1 MSGSRQ
7 GTEAR
12 VKDSPDDL
20 VLNDGWSDLRRIRAL
35 PEIDHHRLYDYRT
48 ERLRAQMREADVA
61 ALVMVNPISLRYAV
75 DYSTYALFQSRIPS
89 TYLFMAQDGPT
100 VIHGA
105 YADGNSLIDR
115 SAPARPIAFF
125 DSGDTLAENAR
136 LFADDLVRYL
146 AEIGSNNRRVAIEY
160 VNPSVTQACLQRG
173 LEVVDGI
180 ALSEKA
186 RLIKSTEE
194 IECIKWA
201 IAVAEHGIAKMK
213 EALRPGVTELQL
225 WGLLNYTNLANHG
238 EWHDGR
244 MLASGPRINPWLQE
258 ASQRII
264 ESGDLVGFDTDMV
277 GPMGYFCDIS
287 RTFHCGPARPS
298 KRQKEIYRLAHAE
311 VQHNLALVQPGIS
324 FSEIQSSAFPIP
336 ENCQDNAYP
345 CIIHGVGM
353 CDEYPRINPAHRGP
367 NPYDGV
373 IEAGMVLTIE
383 SYMGPKGEQ
392 DGVKLEEQI
401 LVTEHGYEM
410 LSSYPMEEDLL
421 G

>member
-1 MSGSRQ
+1 M
-7 GTEAR
+7 TAHFP
-12 VKDSPDDL
+12 DSL
-20 VLNDGWSDLRRIRAL
+20 VLKDNWSDLRQFRAL
-35 PEIDHHRLYDYRT
+35 PEINQDRLYRYRI
-48 ERLRAQMREADVA
+48 ERLRAEMHKAEVA
-61 ALVMVNPISLRYAV
+61 ALVLVNPISLRYAV

-89 TYLFMAQDGPT
+89 TYLFIAADGPT

-105 YADGNSLIDR
+105 YGDISLIDR
-115 SAPARPIAFF
+115 SAPARHISFF
-125 DSGDTLAENAR
+125 DGADTMADNAR
-136 LFADDLVRYL
+136 LLADDLVNYL
-146 AEIGSNNRRVAIEY
+146 AEIGTNNHRVAIEY

-173 LEVVDGI
+173 LEVIDGV

-186 RLIKSTEE
+186 RLIKSEDE
-194 IECIKWA
+194 IECIRWA
-201 IAVAEHGIAKMK
+201 IAVAELGIAKMK

-258 ASQRII
+258 ASQRVI

-287 RTFHCGPARPS
+287 RTFHCGPARPTQ
-298 KRQKEIYRLAHAE
+298 RQKEIYSLAYAE
-311 VQHNLALVQPGIS
+311 IQHNLALVQPGVS
-324 FSEIQSSAFPIP
+324 FHEIQEQAFPIP
-336 ENCQDNAYP
+336 EECQENAYP

-353 CDEYPRINPAHRGP
+353 CDEYPRINPIHRGL
-367 NPYDGV
+367 NPYDGM

-383 SYMGPKGEQ
+383 SYMGPKGER

-401 LVTEHGYEM
+401 LVTDGGYEI
-410 LSSYPMEEDLL
+410 LSSYPMEEELL
-421 G
+421 I

>member
-1 MSGSRQ
+1 MS
-7 GTEAR
+7 
-12 VKDSPDDL
+12 DSPDL
-20 VLNDGWSDLRRIRAL
+20 SVLNDGWSDLRQFRDL
-35 PEIDHHRLYDYRT
+35 PEIDRTRLYRYRT
-48 ERLRAQMREADVA
+48 DRLRDQMRAADVA

-89 TYLFMAQDGPT
+89 TYLFLAQDGPT
-100 VIHGA
+100 IIHGA
-105 YADGNSLIDR
+105 YADNPMIDR
-115 SAPARPIAFF
+115 AASARHIAFF
-125 DSGDTLAENAR
+125 DAADNMADNAR
-136 LFADDLVRYL
+136 LLADDLVNYL
-146 AEIGSNNRRVAIEY
+146 SEIGTDNRRVAIEY

-186 RLIKSTEE
+186 RLIKSVDE

-201 IAVAEHGIAKMK
+201 FAVAELGIAKMK

-258 ASQRII
+258 ATQRAIQ
-264 ESGDLVGFDTDMV
+264 SGDLVGFDTDMV

-287 RTFHCGPARPS
+287 RTFHCGPARPTQ
-298 KRQKEIYRLAHAE
+298 RQKEIYRLAYAE
-311 VQHNLALVQPGIS
+311 IQHNLALVRPGVT
-324 FSEIQSSAFPIP
+324 FRQIQDRAFPIP
-336 ENCQDNAYP
+336 EVCQENAYP

-353 CDEYPRINPAHRGP
+353 CDEYPRINPAHTGP

-373 IEAGMVLTIE
+373 IEAGMVLTVE
-383 SYMGPKGEQ
+383 SYMGPKGER

-401 LVTEHGYEM
+401 LVTEDGYQM
-410 LSSYPMEEDLL
+410 LSSYPMEDALL